1 MKKFSLSSDKKFP
14 KHQPL
19 SQAFN
24 WGNAVLNCL
33 IWFLHQLWT
42 TDSLVLHGP
51 LVVRQRF
58 FPNQLLNNCR
68 QPLLFSNPGIFS
80 LSLLPPPPPP
90 NPPGPLHCLL
100 NQTEVGLAP
109 FCLFPSPTYCC
120 FSWDRADTDETA
132 QWTNSERQSGGKKQ
146 TWGSRG
152 RLVLKSQLSEGSH
165 CILKHWCGQRE
176 RSHGQ
181 LASRAYGRQVEVKKG
196 GPWQLK
202 V

>member
-80 LSLLPPPPPP
+80 LSLLPPPPPQPSRAITLPLKP
-90 NPPGPLHCLL
+90 NWSGISTILPFPLPYLL
-100 NQTEVGLAP
+100 
-109 FCLFPSPTYCC
+109 LFLL
-120 FSWDRADTDETA
+120 
-132 QWTNSERQSGGKKQ
+132 RQSWHWWNCTVNQFRETIWGKKTNLGEQ
-146 TWGSRG
+146 GEVSFEKSTLRRVSLHTEA
-152 RLVLKSQLSEGSH
+152 LV
-165 CILKHWCGQRE
+165 
-176 RSHGQ
+176 
-181 LASRAYGRQVEVKKG
+181 RATGEKPRPTG
-196 GPWQLK
+196 
-202 V
+202 

>member
-1 MKKFSLSSDKKFP
+1 MGIEDEKNFSSDKKFP

-19 SQAFN
+19 NQAFN

-42 TDSLVLHGP
+42 TNTLVLHGP
-51 LVVRQRF
+51 LVVRQSF

-68 QPLLFSNPGIFS
+68 QPLLFSNPGIILS
-80 LSLLPPPPPP
+80 LSLPAP

-120 FSWDRADTDETA
+120 FSWARADTHETA
-132 QWTNSERQSGGKKQ
+132 QWTNSERQSGEKNKF
-146 TWGSRG
+146 
-152 RLVLKSQLSEGSH
+152 
-165 CILKHWCGQRE
+165 
-176 RSHGQ
+176 
-181 LASRAYGRQVEVKKG
+181 G
-196 GPWQLK
+196 GAGGG
-202 V
+202 